1 MDQKLVCCAQ
11 KCPAIFCSFGI
22 VRSQTTHRKVLAGL
36 AKIPSHE
43 WSHLGRLGA
52 ERGVQCIRGFMK
64 LIVTSDLHLDTSFSG
79 NGFNPNVGRKL
90 RYSLQQTLLNVVDLV
105 KTSGAEGLLCGG
117 NLYEHDR
124 FSPETAA
131 LLRYAFAEIAPTPVY
146 VAPGNQDWYGPESLY
161 QQVDWTPNVHIF
173 SSDQLS
179 PVTIRDGLT
188 LWGAAH
194 CAPGGS
200 HNFLDGFHTD
210 REGVHIGLFHGS
222 QPEKNQSNAVDPKEI
237 EDAGLHHLFLGDY
250 KEPRESTRY
259 TYPGNPHPLSF
270 GQNGDRGAVLATIS
284 PDGAVQREWR
294 SVAHFPFHD
303 IQLDITGCCSR
314 GEIRERLKQAVAG
327 LCGVAR
333 VTVLGEV
340 PAELDFS
347 PKDLS
352 DVSHPLEGLLI
363 RIGKLR
369 PRFDLEAIARE
380 STVRGQFVRE
390 VLAAQMDAAKR
401 DRVLMTGLRALE
413 GRRDLEVY

>member
-1 MDQKLVCCAQ
+1 
-11 KCPAIFCSFGI
+11 
-22 VRSQTTHRKVLAGL
+22 
-36 AKIPSHE
+36 
-43 WSHLGRLGA
+43 
-52 ERGVQCIRGFMK
+52 MK

-90 RYSLQQTLLNVVDLV
+90 RYSLQQTLLNVVELV

-131 LLRYAFAEIAPTPVY
+131 LLRYAFAEVAPTPVY

-179 PVTIRDGLT
+179 PVTISDGLT

-194 CAPGGS
+194 CAPSGS

-210 REGVHIGLFHGS
+210 RDGVHIGLFHNPEVTTPAEPNGKKGS
-222 QPEKNQSNAVDPKEI
+222 FDATDI
-237 EDAGLHHLFLGDY
+237 ENAGLHHVFLGDY
-250 KEPRESTRY
+250 HEPREAVRY

-270 GQNGDRGAVLATIS
+270 GQNGDRGAVIATVS
-284 PDGAVQREWR
+284 PEGVVRREWR

-303 IQLDITGCCSR
+303 LEVDITGCQSR
-314 GEIRERLKQAVAG
+314 ADIRERIEETVTG
-327 LCGVAR
+327 MCGVAR
-333 VTVLGEV
+333 VTLRGEI
-340 PAELDFS
+340 PGELDFH

-352 DVSHPLEGLLI
+352 DLKHPLEGLLV

-369 PRFDLEAIARE
+369 PRFDFDAIAKE
-380 STVRGQFVRE
+380 STVRGHFVRD
-390 VLAAQMDAAKR
+390 VLAAQMEPAKR
-401 DRVLMTGLRALE
+401 NRVLMTGLRALE
-413 GRRDLEVY
+413 GRRDLEVF

>member
-1 MDQKLVCCAQ
+1 
-11 KCPAIFCSFGI
+11 
-22 VRSQTTHRKVLAGL
+22 
-36 AKIPSHE
+36 
-43 WSHLGRLGA
+43 
-52 ERGVQCIRGFMK
+52 MK

-90 RYSLQQTLLNVVDLV
+90 RYSLQQTLLNVVNLV

-173 SSDQLS
+173 SSDQLQ
-179 PVTIRDGLT
+179 PVTIREGLT

-200 HNFLDGFHTD
+200 HNFLDGFRAD
-210 REGVHIGLFHGS
+210 RGGVNIGLFHGS
-222 QPEKNQSNAVDPKEI
+222 APNASAQIADDKNSTRPIDTDI
-237 EDAGLHHLFLGDY
+237 EQAGLHHLFLGDY
-250 KEPRESTRY
+250 QEPREAARY

-270 GQNGDRGAVLATIS
+270 GQNGDRGALLATIAA
-284 PDGAVQREWR
+284 DGAVQREWK

-303 IQLDITGCCSR
+303 IEIDITGCCSR
-314 GEIRERLKQAVAG
+314 SEIKERLKQAVAG
-327 LCGVAR
+327 LAGIAR
-333 VTVLGEV
+333 VTLLGEV
-340 PAELDFS
+340 PAELDFN
-347 PKDLS
+347 PRDLS
-352 DVSHPLEGLLI
+352 DVSHPLEGLLL
-363 RIGKLR
+363 RVGKLR

-380 STVRGQFVRE
+380 STVRGQFVRD
-390 VLAAQMDAAKR
+390 VMAAQMDAAKR